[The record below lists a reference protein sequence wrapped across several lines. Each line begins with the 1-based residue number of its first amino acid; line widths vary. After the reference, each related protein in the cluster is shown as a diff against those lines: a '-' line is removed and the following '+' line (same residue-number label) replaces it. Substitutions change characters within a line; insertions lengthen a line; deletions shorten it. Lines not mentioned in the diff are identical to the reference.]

1 MGSSR
6 NGKPGTGTPGEN
18 RETHLR
24 GGTDARKKWTPTQI
38 RLKLASLSGHF

>member
-6 NGKPGTGTPGEN
+6 NGKPGTGTPG
-18 RETHLR
+18 ETHLR